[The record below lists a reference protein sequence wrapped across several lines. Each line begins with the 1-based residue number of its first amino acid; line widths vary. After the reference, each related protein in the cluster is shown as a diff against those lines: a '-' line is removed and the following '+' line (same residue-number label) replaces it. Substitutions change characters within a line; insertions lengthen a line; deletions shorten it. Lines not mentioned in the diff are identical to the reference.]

1 MPERELVMKIV
12 AVPSA
17 VNMEG
22 DIFGGWI
29 VSQMDLATY
38 LHARKL
44 TNARLV
50 TKAIEKLVFHKPVYV
65 GDLVMCY
72 TSTERLGTTSITVH
86 IELFVER
93 MRGGA
98 TELVTEGSF
107 IFVAIGPDRQ
117 SIPWK
122 TT

>member
-1 MPERELVMKIV
+1 MPERELVTKIV
-12 AVPSA
+12 AEPGA
-17 VNMEG
+17 QNFQG
-22 DIFGGWI
+22 DIFGGWL
-29 VSQMDLATY
+29 VSQMDIATY

-44 TNARLV
+44 TDARLV

-86 IELFVER
+86 IEVMVER
-93 MRGGA
+93 MKGGA

-107 IFVAIGPDRQ
+107 IFVAIGADRKA
-117 SIPWK
+117 IPWK
-122 TT
+122 SA